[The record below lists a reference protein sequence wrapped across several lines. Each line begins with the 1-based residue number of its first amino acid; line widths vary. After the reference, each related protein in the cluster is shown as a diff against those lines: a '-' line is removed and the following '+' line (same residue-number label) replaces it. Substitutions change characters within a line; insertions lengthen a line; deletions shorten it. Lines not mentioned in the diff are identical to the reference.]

1 MDSIYIGKELCF
13 TAHFFSNS
21 TELRSTDTEIG
32 SNMILGYQLFCF
44 WEFFLK
50 NQIFSDNFSI
60 VLKGIFVTIQ
70 SVKACWGKRF
80 GCPVI
85 KET

>member
-32 SNMILGYQLFCF
+32 SNMILGYQLFF
-44 WEFFLK
+44 
-50 NQIFSDNFSI
+50 FSDNFSI